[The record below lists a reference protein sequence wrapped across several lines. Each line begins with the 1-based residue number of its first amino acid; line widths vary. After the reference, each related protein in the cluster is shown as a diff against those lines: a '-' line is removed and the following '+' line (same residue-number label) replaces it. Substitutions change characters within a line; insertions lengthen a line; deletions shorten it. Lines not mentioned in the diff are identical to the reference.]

1 MVKKTSLKKRGK
13 IGGRDKG
20 IVMPTNL
27 LSLGNNEYPTK
38 STKNKMG
45 KEIDASAIS
54 FLKGEKITTSD
65 GITVDFG
72 PITNYFTTIGKV
84 VEDNYPYGKKDAP
97 IETQLLFIKFV
108 YYLAKKYPEQRE
120 YFIRMAVTMYTL
132 QYMINENNTKKSMKG
147 GMMADGDVDEFA
159 NVQLAFQQAGAA
171 DYVGNEAMIRYG
183 EDQQQPMNL
192 YDLVARSDRGDVL
205 TNEEMQAVVIGR
217 EQRVLMQAQRVQ
229 DDVIHG
235 VIPHKDK
242 IINIQY
248 SASAGAC
255 CCITVNAVVRAATT
269 IIVNPVSA
277 IGSGI
282 GSGIGAGAST
292 ISTGAT
298 NIVTGLYNNL
308 PESDAVQAVGGAVS
322 QLLGYVDSTIAH
334 GLNTLSGTTP
344 IIANATETIANA
356 TETIANVTENS
367 GDFDFV
373 YSSTS
378 EIRLFDAILGECGD
392 ALGRSDVQCGLVV
405 ASCCCCYQYR
415 CDLAKAQK
423 RSDEFALGQLAV
435 REQAERDQ
443 RLQDTLQFAIRAG
456 QAGALAVGNPAIALG
471 IGAVGQ
477 VIQPPMDRGQSP
489 PPPPPPILM
498 DRGQPSPILMDR
510 GQPPNNVGLRQR
522 PARPPPPPG
531 SPPRRG
537 GKSKRKHQLKKRK
550 QTKKL
555 KKVKKTRRIKKSRNK
570 RNSKHVKK

>member
-1 MVKKTSLKKRGK
+1 MVKKTSLKQRGK
-13 IGGRDKG
+13 IGGRETG
-20 IVMPTNL
+20 IVMPTKL

-45 KEIDASAIS
+45 KEIGASAIS

-147 GMMADGDVDEFA
+147 GMMADGDEGEFA

-205 TNEEMQAVVIGR
+205 TNEEMQAVVMGR

-235 VIPHKDK
+235 VIPHKD
-242 IINIQY
+242 IMMNIQY

-255 CCITVNAVVRAATT
+255 CCITVNAAVKVANAIIFNPVNAATGVVGDAASN
-269 IIVNPVSA
+269 IS
-277 IGSGI
+277 SG
-282 GSGIGAGAST
+282 AA
-292 ISTGAT
+292 
-298 NIVTGLYNNL
+298 NLVTGMYNSL
-308 PESDAVQAVGGAVS
+308 PESNAVQAVGGAVS
-322 QLLGYVDSTIAH
+322 QLLGYVDSTIANAA
-334 GLNTLSGTTP
+334 NTLSGTTQ
-344 IIANATETIANA
+344 IAANT
-356 TETIANVTENS
+356 TETIANVTETIANAANATENV
-367 GDFDFV
+367 GGFI
-373 YSSTS
+373 YSSTD
-378 EIRLFDAILGECGD
+378 EIRLFDTILGECGD

-435 REQAERDQ
+435 RERAEAAQ
-443 RLQDTLQFAIRAG
+443 TLQDTLQLAIRAG
-456 QAGALAVGNPAIALG
+456 QAGALAVGNAPLALG

-477 VIQPPMDRGQSP
+477 VIQPPMDRGQPQILMDRGQSP
-489 PPPPPPILM
+489 PPPPP
-498 DRGQPSPILMDR
+498 PILMDR

>member
-13 IGGRDKG
+13 IGGRETG
-20 IVMPTNL
+20 IVMPTKL
-27 LSLGNNEYPTK
+27 LSPGNNEYPTK

-147 GMMADGDVDEFA
+147 GMMADGDVAEFA
-159 NVQLAFQQAGAA
+159 NVQLAFQQADAA
-171 DYVGNEAMIRYG
+171 DYVGNQAMIRYG
-183 EDQQQPMNL
+183 QDQPEPMNWQEL
-192 YDLVARSDRGDVL
+192 IIRSDRGEVL
-205 TNEEMQAVVIGR
+205 TDEEMQAVTIGR
-217 EQRVLMQAQRVQ
+217 SQRVLLQTQRAQESVVNGQ
-229 DDVIHG
+229 
-235 VIPHKDK
+235 IPHKDNMK
-242 IINIQY
+242 NIQY

-255 CCITVNAVVRAATT
+255 CCITVNAAVRAATT
-269 IIVNPVSA
+269 IIINPVSA

-282 GSGIGAGAST
+282 GSGIESGASV
-292 ISTGAT
+292 AADL
-298 NIVTGLYNNL
+298 VTGMYNSL
-308 PESDAVQAVGGAVS
+308 PESNAVSAAGGAVS
-322 QLLGYVDSTIAH
+322 KLFAVLDDGIGS
-334 GLNTLSGTTP
+334 GLNYISGTTP

-356 TETIANVTENS
+356 TETIANATENI
-367 GDFDFV
+367 GGFV
-373 YSSTS
+373 YSSTD
-378 EIRLFDAILGECGD
+378 EIRLFDTILGECGD

-423 RSDEFALGQLAV
+423 RSDDFLFGQLAV
-435 REQAERDQ
+435 RERAEADQ
-443 RLQDTLQFAIRAG
+443 KLQDTLQLAIRAG
-456 QAGALAVGNPAIALG
+456 QAGALALGNPAIALG

-477 VIQPPMDRGQSP
+477 VMDRGQ

>member
-27 LSLGNNEYPTK
+27 LSPGNNEYPTK

-84 VEDNYPYGKKDAP
+84 VEDNYPYGKQDAP
-97 IETQLLFIKFV
+97 IETTILFIKFV
-108 YYLAKKYPEQRE
+108 YYLAKKYPEQRD

-205 TNEEMQAVVIGR
+205 TDEEMQAVVIGR
-217 EQRVLMQAQRVQ
+217 QQRVLMQAQRVQ

-255 CCITVNAVVRAATT
+255 CCITVNAAVRAANTL
-269 IIVNPVSA
+269 IINPVSI

-282 GSGIGAGAST
+282 ESGAST

-308 PESDAVQAVGGAVS
+308 PESNAVQAVGGAVS
-322 QLLGYVDSTIAH
+322 QLFGYVDSTIAH

-344 IIANATETIANA
+344 IIANATETIAN
-356 TETIANVTENS
+356 VTENI
-367 GDFDFV
+367 GDFV

-378 EIRLFDAILGECGD
+378 EIGLFDAILGECGD
-392 ALGRSDVQCGLVV
+392 ALGRYDVQCGLVV

-435 REQAERDQ
+435 RERAEADQ
-443 RLQDTLQFAIRAG
+443 KLQDTLQLAIRAG
-456 QAGALAVGNPAIALG
+456 QAGALAVGNAPLALG

-477 VIQPPMDRGQSP
+477 VMNRGP

-498 DRGQPSPILMDR
+498 DGEQPPPPPPILMDR

-531 SPPRRG
+531 PPPRRG

-555 KKVKKTRRIKKSRNK
+555 KKSKKTRRIKKSRNK